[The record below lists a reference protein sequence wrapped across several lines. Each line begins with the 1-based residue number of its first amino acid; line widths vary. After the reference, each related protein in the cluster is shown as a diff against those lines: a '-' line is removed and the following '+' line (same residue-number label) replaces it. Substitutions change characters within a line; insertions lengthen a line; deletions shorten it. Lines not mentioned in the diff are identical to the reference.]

1 MKSIYKTV
9 QTWVC
14 LLAFLLGIFNDI
26 KCQATSQR
34 GFGIRD
40 CAVQTMNLT
49 ECFDIMNNGHGFLLN
64 ERREWYRRHLQQT
77 RINSSACFNIFE
89 HVCYVKLYFGLL

>member
-1 MKSIYKTV
+1 MGLFVGFS
-9 QTWVC
+9 
-14 LLAFLLGIFNDI
+14 LGHFFMILSA
-26 KCQATSQR
+26 KQR
-34 GFGIRD
+34 AKGDLWKRKHNIRD